1 MDFSDASQELR
12 ELLERFFNDTV
23 TSEYRR
29 SRIHSP
35 QGTDSGFEDQLS
47 ELGLAEYF
55 SQDSHR
61 LQVVELCLL
70 AYLCG
75 KHLVPAPL
83 GEKILTQCLLPK
95 ISPEVSSLISKA
107 NIGVGFPRCCSLKRN
122 GKKTPTLSGE
132 ISWAINCTDATVIV
146 AIINEDSG
154 PRVVLIPVEQ
164 KVVSSTAHTSFD
176 LTTNVHTIKLEKA
189 SFTALSDNA
198 SGQFLNIL
206 ASMKANE
213 IAGSCESVLAMT
225 VDYVKTRKQ
234 FNRPVGSFQAV
245 QQQIANAYVN
255 FESIRSLSAFA
266 GWTADNSVEQ
276 FDLTSLA
283 AITAATKHGPQ
294 ICETAIQCHGGIG
307 FTWEYD
313 LHLFLRRVRLLTSAF
328 ELSLQEARKML
339 SLARA
344 I

>member
-1 MDFSDASQELR
+1 MDFSDDTQELR
-12 ELLERFFNDTV
+12 ELLERFFTDTV

-29 SRIHSP
+29 GRMQSL
-35 QGTDSGFEDQLS
+35 QATDAVFEEQVS
-47 ELGLAEYF
+47 ELGLSEYF

-70 AYLCG
+70 AYVCG
-75 KHLVPAPL
+75 KHLVPASIV
-83 GEKILTQCLLPK
+83 EKILTQCLLPK
-95 ISPEVSSLISKA
+95 ISHEVSSLVSNAIV
-107 NIGVGFPRCCSLKRN
+107 GVGFPRCCSLKSHGR
-122 GKKTPTLSGE
+122 KTPTLSGK
-132 ISWAINCTDATVIV
+132 ISWATNCTDATAIV
-146 AIINEDSG
+146 AMIDEAS
-154 PRVVLIPVEQ
+154 RSQVVVIPVKQ
-164 KVVSSTAHTSFD
+164 KGVVATAHTSLD
-176 LTTNVHTIKLEKA
+176 LTLNVHAIELEKA
-189 SFTALSDNA
+189 SFTPLSESA
-198 SGQFLNIL
+198 SSQFLNIL
-206 ASMKANE
+206 ACLKANE
-213 IAGSCESVLAMT
+213 IAGACESVLSMT
-225 VDYVKTRKQ
+225 VDYAKTRKQ

-245 QQQIANAYVN
+245 QQQIASAHVN

-266 GWTADNSVEQ
+266 GWTADNSVDQ

-283 AITAATKHGPQ
+283 AITAASKYGPQ